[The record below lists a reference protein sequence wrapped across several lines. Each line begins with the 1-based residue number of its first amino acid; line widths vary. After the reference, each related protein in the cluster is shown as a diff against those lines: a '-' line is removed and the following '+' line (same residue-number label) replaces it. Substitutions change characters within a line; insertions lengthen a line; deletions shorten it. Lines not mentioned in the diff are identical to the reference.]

1 VNKPISN
8 EGNDQNLR
16 CIENIL
22 NINQYDYQQTMMYE
36 QLTINT
42 NLDENYQPI
51 QRELNTPNK
60 LDYFNNQF
68 TDELGI
74 TVHREVQNYVD
85 NNNLVM
91 IAPNLNGLTSNSFI
105 NVTNHHDNN
114 RQSLHQSSVVDI
126 NNNNQNG
133 HYENESDDDEN
144 GSQEF
149 NYSQVEGEKG
159 RAKPFQRDPVV
170 SDLF

>member
-1 VNKPISN
+1 
-8 EGNDQNLR
+8 
-16 CIENIL
+16 
-22 NINQYDYQQTMMYE
+22 MYE

-51 QRELNTPNK
+51 QRELNTPHR

-74 TVHREVQNYVD
+74 TVHREVHNYVD

-91 IAPNLNGLTSNSFI
+91 IAPTLNGLTSNSFI
-105 NVTNHHDNN
+105 NVTNHYDNN
-114 RQSLHQSSVVDI
+114 RQSVHQSSVVDI

-133 HYENESDDDEN
+133 HYDNEIDDNDDSNVSQHEISYAQVNEEN
-144 GSQEF
+144 
-149 NYSQVEGEKG
+149 G
-159 RAKPFQRDPVV
+159 RAKSFKPLPIV
-170 SDLF
+170 SD